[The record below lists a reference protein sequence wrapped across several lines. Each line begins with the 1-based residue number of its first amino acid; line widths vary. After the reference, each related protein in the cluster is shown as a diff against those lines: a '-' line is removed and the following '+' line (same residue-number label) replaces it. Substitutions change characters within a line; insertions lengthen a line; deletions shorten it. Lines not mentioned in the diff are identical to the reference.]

1 MPFGAPTIAH
11 QIRTGYAKMISFKKD
26 DIFSL
31 APDVDAMVNSV
42 NCKGVMGRGLALQ
55 FKNRFPENF
64 QEYQERC
71 RDGNMKPGDLFV
83 HENKG
88 EGPSY
93 IINFATRDHW
103 KDNSRLEY
111 VERGLT
117 TLAKLIRYLKTD
129 DAWREINS
137 IAIPALGCGLG
148 KLKWPTVR
156 KLIELHLKDVEGVDV
171 IVLEPR

>member
-1 MPFGAPTIAH
+1 M
-11 QIRTGYAKMISFKKD
+11 IRVEKG
-26 DIFSL
+26 DIFTF

-42 NCKGVMGRGLALQ
+42 NCRGVMGRGLALQ

-71 RDGNMKPGDLFV
+71 REGSMKPGHLFV

-93 IINFATRDHW
+93 IINFATKDHW
-103 KDNSRLEY
+103 KDNSRLEN
-111 VERGLT
+111 VERGLA

-129 DAWREINS
+129 DAWRKIDS

>member
-1 MPFGAPTIAH
+1 
-11 QIRTGYAKMISFKKD
+11 MISVKKD
-26 DIFSL
+26 DIFDF

-42 NCKGVMGRGLALQ
+42 NCKGVTRRGLALQ

-71 RDGNMKPGDLFV
+71 HEEGMKPGDLFV

-88 EGPSY
+88 EGPRY
-93 IINFATRDHW
+93 IINFATKDHW
-103 KDNSRLEY
+103 KDNSRLEH

-117 TLAKLIRYLKTD
+117 TLAKLVRYLKTD
-129 DAWREINS
+129 DAWPGIDS
-137 IAIPALGCGLG
+137 VAIPALGCGIG
-148 KLKWPTVR
+148 NLKWPTVR
-156 KLIELHLKDVEGVDV
+156 KLIELHLKDIEGMDV

>member
-1 MPFGAPTIAH
+1 
-11 QIRTGYAKMISFKKD
+11 MISFRKE

-55 FKNRFPENF
+55 FKERFPENF
-64 QEYQERC
+64 QAYQERC
-71 RDGNMKPGDLFV
+71 HDGSMKPGDLFV

-88 EGPSY
+88 EGPRY

-111 VERGLT
+111 LERGLT

-129 DAWREINS
+129 DAWLGINS

-171 IVLEPR
+171 TVLEPR